1 MRDPALTH
9 PARPQRLPL
18 GRVKFAL
25 ALAADGAEDDL
36 ELAAGRL
43 RELAAVDSAL
53 AADLQQ
59 LLALLFGADL
69 TGAFTSDN

>member
-9 PARPQRLPL
+9 PARTQRLRL

-59 LLALLFGADL
+59 LLTLLFGTDL